1 MTPLAKTRTGRVAGA
16 AAALALAATASVLAL
31 AQAQAQAPPG
41 QAAFGPA
48 KVGPPMDITWQQGPD
63 KPPATR
69 RQPNIILIV
78 ADDLGYNDLTVN
90 GGGVAGGTV
99 PTPNIDS
106 IAREGVNFSQG
117 YTGHATCAVSRAA
130 MLTGRYPTRFGFEF
144 TPAPAGLGKSM
155 RTFDYGMHKPIN
167 FDVPPSELVPF
178 GKMGLPKSEITIANL
193 LKDAGYHTLHFGK
206 WHLGESQEFG
216 AKTRG
221 FDESLLTSGSMY
233 LPKNDPGVVNSMQDF
248 DPIDR
253 FLWVSMPFY
262 AQKDGGPGF
271 EPKRYLTDYL
281 TDEAVTAIHA
291 NRNRPFFA
299 FLAYNAPHTP
309 LQATKADYDAL
320 SHIKD
325 HRMRVYAAMIRAL
338 DRSVGRVLQ
347 QLEEDGLTNDT
358 LVIFTSDNGGAGYIG
373 LPEVNQPYRGWKL
386 TFFEGG
392 IRSPYMM
399 RWPAAIPAGSTY
411 RAPVSHFDIFA
422 TAAAAAKAALPKDRA
437 IDGVNLLP
445 YVNGK
450 TRGRPHDALFW
461 RSGAN
466 QVVRAGD
473 WKLQVAQY
481 PAKDWLFDLSV
492 DPTERVN
499 LAAAMPGKV
508 AELKRL
514 LAKHNSAQVKP
525 LWPQLGLSPV
535 MLDHTLAEPQTP
547 EDEYVYWGG

>member
-1 MTPLAKTRTGRVAGA
+1 MAGA
-16 AAALALAATASVLAL
+16 AIGLLLATTAGVSAKAQTQTQPQRAT
-31 AQAQAQAPPG
+31 
-41 QAAFGPA
+41 AFGPD
-48 KVGPPMDITWQQGPD
+48 KVGPPIDITWSQGPQ

-69 RQPNIILIV
+69 RQPNIVLIV
-78 ADDLGYNDLTVN
+78 ADDLGINDLTFA

-106 IAREGVNFSQG
+106 LAREGVNFAQG
-117 YTGHATCAVSRAA
+117 YAGHATCAPSRAA

-144 TPAPAGLGKSM
+144 TPAPAALGKSM
-155 RTFDYGMHKPIN
+155 RTFDYGIRQPVTFPEREKDSI
-167 FDVPPSELVPF
+167 PF
-178 GKMGLPKSEITIANL
+178 AKMGLPASEVTLAQV

-206 WHLGESQEFG
+206 WHLGESPEFQ
-216 AKTRG
+216 AVRRG
-221 FDESLLTSGSMY
+221 FSESLLTSGSMY
-233 LPKNDPGVVNSMQDF
+233 LPKDDPRVVNSVQTF

-271 EPKRYLTDYL
+271 QPKSYLTDYL
-281 TDEAVTAIHA
+281 TDEAVKAIHA

-299 FLAYNAPHTP
+299 YLAYNAPHTP

-320 SHIKD
+320 SHIQD

-373 LPEVNQPYRGWKL
+373 LPDVNKPFRGWKL

-392 IRSPYMM
+392 IRAPYLM

-411 RAPVSHFDIFA
+411 RAPVSHFDIFT
-422 TAAAAAKAALPKDRA
+422 TAAAAAKARVPADRV
-437 IDGVNLLP
+437 IDGVDLVP
-445 YVNGK
+445 FVKGQA
-450 TRGRPHDALFW
+450 TGRPHDVLFW
-461 RSGAN
+461 RSGDY

-473 WKLQVAQY
+473 WKLQVT
-481 PAKDWLFDLSV
+481 PIPEKDWLFDLSV

-499 LAAAMPGKV
+499 LAEQMPDKV
-508 AELKRL
+508 AELKRH
-514 LAKHNSAQVKP
+514 LARHNAAQATP
-525 LWPQLGLSPV
+525 MWPQLGMSPV
-535 MLDHTLAEPQTP
+535 MLDHTLAEPQVET
-547 EDEYVYWGG
+547 DEYVYWGG